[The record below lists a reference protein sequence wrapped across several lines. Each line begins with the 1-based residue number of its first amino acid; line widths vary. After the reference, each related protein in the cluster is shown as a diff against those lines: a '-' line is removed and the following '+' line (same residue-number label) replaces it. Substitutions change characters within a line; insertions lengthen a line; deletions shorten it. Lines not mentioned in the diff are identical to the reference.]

1 MKKRKA
7 RKGYLFIE
15 ILAQRSKIQEKIDLG
30 WTISQTWED
39 LKSQR
44 KFSGSRSQFSRL
56 IKKYLS
62 TPIYLE
68 QIPQKKPNKIDD
80 KRSYEDFFYEKY
92 KSKWGD
98 NRVEFIDN
106 LPEMAEIMQ
115 KVM

>member
-1 MKKRKA
+1 MEA
-7 RKGYLFIE
+7 DSASNTMLLY
-15 ILAQRSKIQEKIDLG
+15 
-30 WTISQTWED
+30 
-39 LKSQR
+39 
-44 KFSGSRSQFSRL
+44 
-56 IKKYLS
+56 
-62 TPIYLE
+62 
-68 QIPQKKPNKIDD
+68 KIDD